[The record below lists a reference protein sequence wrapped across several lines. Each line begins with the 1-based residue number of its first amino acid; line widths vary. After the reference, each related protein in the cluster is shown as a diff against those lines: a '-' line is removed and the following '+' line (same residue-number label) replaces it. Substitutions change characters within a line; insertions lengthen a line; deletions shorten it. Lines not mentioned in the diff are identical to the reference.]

1 MATSNDTRTTPTGR
15 TIPMAWLD
23 DVHALNSQLE
33 AFQSMLY
40 TWLRSELSESGDIR
54 HEAVSRGMHSMLQT
68 ILDGYRDIE
77 TNMDDLNEA
86 HRRISG

>member
-15 TIPMAWLD
+15 TIPMHWLD

-33 AFQSMLY
+33 AFQTMLY
-40 TWLRSELSESGDIR
+40 TWVRSELSESGDIR
-54 HEAVSRGMHSMLQT
+54 YEAVSRGMDLMLQN
-68 ILDGYRDIE
+68 ILDGYRSIE

-86 HRRISG
+86 HRRISS